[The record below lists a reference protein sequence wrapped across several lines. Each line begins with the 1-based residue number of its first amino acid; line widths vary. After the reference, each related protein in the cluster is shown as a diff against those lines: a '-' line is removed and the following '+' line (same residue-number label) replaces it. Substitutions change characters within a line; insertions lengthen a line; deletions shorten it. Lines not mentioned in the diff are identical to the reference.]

1 MKIIEPSAHIEELP
15 ENIYQ
20 RIDKAASV
28 CYQRPAKPTV
38 EEAMEFCQKMIDS
51 EHGMALEFATVHLVC
66 PAYYVPV
73 SRYVKYEMMVNEEC
87 TAESYTGQPMYVV
100 TGSIRALM
108 EADNSFGVLAFF
120 AGEFPLFFAIP
131 EGASSDLDSMEGI
144 RFAHPHEI
152 PWQHE
157 HLAVRVVC
165 SRAISHQLVRHRPC
179 AILQESQRYCRYDG
193 ERFDGEV
200 TFIRPQWT
208 DRGDWMRKKFESD
221 CAVSEERY
229 FDRLRHKLSPQEAR
243 GALINDAKT
252 ELLMYANLPEWQ
264 HILDEETMRCSSQAD
279 PEMQRIMKPL
289 REEFKARW
297 PEVF

>member
-1 MKIIEPSAHIEELP
+1 MKIIEPSAHIEDLP

-38 EEAMEFCQKMIDS
+38 EEAMEFCQGMIKRK
-51 EHGMALEFATVHLVC
+51 HWMPLEFATVHLV
-66 PAYYVPV
+66 VP
-73 SRYVKYEMMVNEEC
+73 SDFRNHFDGCKYLTVEELNRW
-87 TAESYTGQPMYVV
+87 GWLV
-100 TGSIRALM
+100 TGSIRALR
-108 EADNSFGVLAFF
+108 EAEGQAASMIRGWL
-120 AGEFPLFFAIP
+120 ERERWLFFDGCSERHPIFK
-131 EGASSDLDSMEGI
+131 I
-144 RFAHPHEI
+144 RFAQPDKI

-157 HLAVRVVC
+157 HVAVRVVC

-200 TFIRPQWT
+200 TFIRPEWVGRS
-208 DRGDWMRKKFESD
+208 DFLRYKFEAD
-221 CAVSEERY
+221 CATSEKRY

-243 GALINDAKT
+243 GILTNDAKT
-252 ELLMYANLPEWQ
+252 ELMIYAKLPEWQ
-264 HILDEETMRCSSQAD
+264 HILNEETMRCSPHAD

-289 REEFKARW
+289 REEFKGRW

>member
-38 EEAMEFCQKMIDS
+38 EEAMEFCKGVIARKHWMP
-51 EHGMALEFATVHLVC
+51 LEFTTVHLIVERF
-66 PAYYVPV
+66 
-73 SRYVKYEMMVNEEC
+73 SRTTISLTRSKYILTQLV
-87 TAESYTGQPMYVV
+87 GQNKIVA
-100 TGSIRALM
+100 TGSIRAFM
-108 EADNSFGVLAFF
+108 EIDHEENLIKIFLSKQYPHFF
-120 AGEFPLFFAIP
+120 DKNDG
-131 EGASSDLDSMEGI
+131 SCWGI
-144 RFAHPHEI
+144 RIAQPNEI

-157 HLAVRVVC
+157 HVAVRVVC

-193 ERFDGEV
+193 ERFDGEA
-200 TFIRPQWT
+200 TFIRPEWT

-243 GALINDAKT
+243 GVLTNDAKT
-252 ELLMYANLPEWQ
+252 ELLIYANLPEWQ
-264 HILDEETMRCSSQAD
+264 HILNEETMRCSPHAD

-289 REEFKARW
+289 RDEFKARW
-297 PEVF
+297 PEQF

>member
-1 MKIIEPSAHIEELP
+1 MKIIEPSAHIENLP

-20 RIDKAASV
+20 RIDAAASV

-38 EEAMEFCQKMIDS
+38 EEAVEFCRGMIKRK
-51 EHGMALEFATVHLVC
+51 HWMPLEFATVHLVIPRGFQHC
-66 PAYYVPV
+66 FDGY
-73 SRYVKYEMMVNEEC
+73 KYLMVEGLDRRDC
-87 TAESYTGQPMYVV
+87 LI
-100 TGSIRALM
+100 TGSIRALR
-108 EADNSFGVLAFF
+108 EAYGKNVSMLRGWLGDNYFLFSD
-120 AGEFPLFFAIP
+120 GEESRYPDFL
-131 EGASSDLDSMEGI
+131 I
-144 RFAHPHEI
+144 RFAQPPEI
-152 PWQHE
+152 PRQHE
-157 HLAVRVVC
+157 HVAVRVVC

-193 ERFDGEV
+193 DRFDGEV
-200 TFIRPQWT
+200 TFIRPEWT

-243 GALINDAKT
+243 GALTNDAKT

-264 HILDEETMRCSSQAD
+264 HILNEETMRCSSHAD

-289 REEFKARW
+289 REEFKGRW
-297 PEVF
+297 PEQFK

>member
-28 CYQRPAKPTV
+28 CYQRSGKETV
-38 EEAMEFCQKMIDS
+38 EEAIGFCRGMIKRK
-51 EHGMALEFATVHLVC
+51 HWMPLEFATVHLHIPWGFAANEIAAC
-66 PAYYVPV
+66 KYLIV
-73 SRYVKYEMMVNEEC
+73 SPSPWGC
-87 TAESYTGQPMYVV
+87 VV
-100 TGSIRALM
+100 SGSIRALR
-108 EADNSFGVLAFF
+108 EANGYG
-120 AGEFPLFFAIP
+120 AGEIYKWLEKEHPLFFN
-131 EGASSDLDSMEGI
+131 GADVTTPAFEI
-144 RFAHPHEI
+144 RFAQTHEI

-157 HLAVRVVC
+157 HVAVRVVC

-179 AILQESQRYCRYDG
+179 AILQESQRYCRYDAG
-193 ERFDGEV
+193 RFDGEV
-200 TFIRPQWT
+200 NFIRPMWA
-208 DRGDWMRKKFESD
+208 DRGAWMRKKFESD

-243 GALINDAKT
+243 GVLTNDAKT

-264 HILDEETMRCSSQAD
+264 HILDEETMRCSSHAD
-279 PEMQRIMKPL
+279 PEMQRIMTPL

-297 PEVF
+297 PEQF